1 MSLKHVIEL
10 YEVMDSINVNGETI
24 KEYLHNIDSKAD
36 VKVKTIQGESG
47 STDFVRVLVKGKNG
61 KSSGGNAPT
70 LGIIGR
76 LGGIGARPEMT
87 GFVSDGDGALACM
100 AGAAKAID
108 MALKGDQLEGDVIFS
123 THICPTAPTLPHE
136 PVPFMNSPVDI
147 SVMNENEVEDTM
159 DAILSIDTT
168 KGNQVCNHKG
178 FAITPTVKEGY
189 ILKISDDLLHAYT
202 QSAGISPVVLPIT
215 MQDITPYGNG
225 LYHINS
231 ILQPA
236 VATSSP
242 VVGVAITTESV
253 VAGCATGATHVTDV
267 ESVVRFVLEVAKTYG
282 VKKCSFYDE
291 EQFTHMKNLYGSMS
305 HLQTKGNEVHTHE

>member
-1 MSLKHVIEL
+1 M
-10 YEVMDSINVNGETI
+10 
-24 KEYLHNIDSKAD
+24 
-36 VKVKTIQGESG
+36 
-47 STDFVRVLVKGKNG
+47 KGKNG

-87 GFVSDGDGALACM
+87 GFVSDGDGALACL

-189 ILKISDDLLHAYT
+189 ILKLVMIYCTYIHNLLAFLQLSCQSRCKTLHPMVMVYSISIVFYNQQLQHLALL
-202 QSAGISPVVLPIT
+202 
-215 MQDITPYGNG
+215 
-225 LYHINS
+225 
-231 ILQPA
+231 
-236 VATSSP
+236 
-242 VVGVAITTESV
+242 
-253 VAGCATGATHVTDV
+253 
-267 ESVVRFVLEVAKTYG
+267 
-282 VKKCSFYDE
+282 
-291 EQFTHMKNLYGSMS
+291 
-305 HLQTKGNEVHTHE
+305 